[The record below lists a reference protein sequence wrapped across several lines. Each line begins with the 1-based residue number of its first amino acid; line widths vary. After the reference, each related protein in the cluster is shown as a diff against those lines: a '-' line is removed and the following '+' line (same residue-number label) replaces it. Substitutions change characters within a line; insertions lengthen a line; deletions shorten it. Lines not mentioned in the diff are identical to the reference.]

1 MALHTLVVLDDEA
14 KNGIRAA
21 TVGDTIIVPCG
32 FHPLDRVMVPMGE
45 ISYFSLTGTNIAIA
59 AASDGL
65 TNFVKVAPAT
75 VFSPGEHDSDNGG
88 ADNGRLR
95 YIGSA
100 TRMFHCAS
108 TLSFG
113 GNANDTLCLA
123 IAKNGTVIPESRAIM
138 KMAAGGDA
146 RSTALHQMVELGTND
161 YIELFVANLTDA
173 DDPTVFTMNLF
184 AMGV

>member
-1 MALHTLVVLDDEA
+1 MADVTVLVRDGFRHRES
-14 KNGIRAA
+14 RA
-21 TVGDTIIVPCG
+21 GDTAHIPAVALPDER
-32 FHPLDRVMVPMGE
+32 LLVPMGE
-45 ISYFSLTGTNIAIA
+45 LSYFSLTGTAVTIA
-59 AASDGL
+59 AASDGT
-65 TNFVKVAPAT
+65 TNFVKAAPAT
-75 VFSPGEHDSDNGG
+75 AFSMDSYAFDNGG
-88 ADNGRLR
+88 SDNGRLR
-95 YIGSA
+95 YTGAA

-123 IAKNGTVIPESRAIM
+123 IAKNGSVVLESRAIM

-146 RSTALHQMVELGTND
+146 RSTALHQMVELAPND
-161 YIELFVANLTDA
+161 YIELWVANLTDA